1 MKFLVIVVQG
11 VLAAVLYGIVHDQ
24 ITIRICPEYFTIA
37 HPHISDTKSLTL
49 LAVMWGVIATWWVG
63 LPLGIAIGLAAR
75 VGRLPKLE
83 PRRAWRWM
91 LLLLFVMGTFA
102 LVAGGAAWAFE
113 LGGKFREQA
122 AGLAQR
128 IAPEMHNRF
137 VAAYA
142 MHLTSYIVG
151 AVGGVTL
158 AVMAIVWRYR
168 ESVRIARVISAAGRA
183 PTIPSS

>member
-83 PRRAWRWM
+83 PRR
-91 LLLLFVMGTFA
+91 T
-102 LVAGGAAWAFE
+102 
-113 LGGKFREQA
+113 
-122 AGLAQR
+122 
-128 IAPEMHNRF
+128 
-137 VAAYA
+137 
-142 MHLTSYIVG
+142 
-151 AVGGVTL
+151 
-158 AVMAIVWRYR
+158 
-168 ESVRIARVISAAGRA
+168 
-183 PTIPSS
+183 